1 MVVFIG
7 KWQPWKQSERT
18 RTRGPLQHKV
28 KVTISVGKLTD
39 EEAQRLRAKGYR
51 VQRFAR

>member
-7 KWQPWKQSERT
+7 KWQPW
-18 RTRGPLQHKV
+18 TRGPLQHKV